1 MFALVK
7 DGVLAHMLYFSP
19 FYSSQNEQIII
30 FCGLHTYLPGTP
42 WHVIASFFFCF
53 VFILFFVLY
62 CDIWDVMFH
71 FCPLMFCEL
80 FNTFS
85 FWGEGSNLKVF
96 GAIFLDE

>member
-42 WHVIASFFFCF
+42 WHVIASFFF
-53 VFILFFVLY
+53 VLF
-62 CDIWDVMFH
+62 
-71 FCPLMFCEL
+71 L
-80 FNTFS
+80 FYF
-85 FWGEGSNLKVF
+85 
-96 GAIFLDE
+96 IFLFCIVTFGMLCSTFVH